1 MLNFT
6 TIMFIPSIASGPKLL
21 LSNIIQRKKVRVE
34 TLLTANEDDPV
45 APSET
50 EIDDRIFESNNQRL
64 TRYHNPVEEIGE
76 QHQTA
81 RQDHGVGTVARYNHE
96 QNIHQDPR
104 SE

>member
-1 MLNFT
+1 MHLAILNFT
-6 TIMFIPSIASGPKLL
+6 TITLNLL
-21 LSNIIQRKKVRVE
+21 RSPVGFRLVVKC
-34 TLLTANEDDPV
+34 LLTANEDDPV

-50 EIDDRIFESNNQRL
+50 EIDDRIFESNYERL
-64 TRYHNPVEEIGE
+64 TWYHDPVEEIGE

-81 RQDHGVGTVARYNHE
+81 RQNHSVSAVARYNDE